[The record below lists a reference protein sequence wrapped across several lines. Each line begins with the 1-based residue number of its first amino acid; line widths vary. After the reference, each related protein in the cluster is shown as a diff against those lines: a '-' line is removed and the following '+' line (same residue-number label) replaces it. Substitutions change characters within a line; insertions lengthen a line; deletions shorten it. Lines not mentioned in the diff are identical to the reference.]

1 MKDYLIKDYE
11 DMIDREI
18 KREAKRIFRKL
29 YDLYKTDD
37 KTDLS
42 FNGLVEKYMDPR
54 FSLLKL
60 EVLNETI
67 KNIPTHL
74 YICPD
79 NTKIFVTNNELQEIE
94 NQKITEKINND
105 KMLLDS
111 ISKEVAEKILLI
123 NEDMDGLTIL
133 DVISETVNEK
143 EGKSID
149 LINEGKYLIENINLK
164 LIDRGKK
171 LISIDPIKI
180 AEYK

>member
-1 MKDYLIKDYE
+1 MKNYLIKDYE

-123 NEDMDGLTIL
+123 NEDMKGLTIL

-164 LIDRGKK
+164 LIDQGKK

>member
-11 DMIDREI
+11 DMIDREV
-18 KREAKRIFRKL
+18 KKEAKRIFKVL
-29 YDLYKTDD
+29 YDLYKKDN

-42 FNGLVEKYMDPR
+42 FNCLVEKYMDKE
-54 FSLLKL
+54 FNLLRL

-79 NTKIFVTNNELQEIE
+79 NTKIFVTNNELQKIE

-105 KMLLDS
+105 KILLDR
-111 ISKEVAEKILLI
+111 ISKKVAEKILLI
-123 NEDMDGLTIL
+123 NEDMEGLTIL

-164 LIDRGKK
+164 LIDQGKK